1 MAIPNSAV
9 LLFSVFFSCNWYWIL
24 LVIPVL
30 AMLVFIACP
39 LLALSS
45 LVEEGILML
54 VVQKEVKALILKMLV
69 VLELWMFLGA
79 VEGVLWGILMLVE
92 ALAESKT
99 NYRS

>member
-45 LVEEGILML
+45 LVEVILVLISHVFKGIFVSFLSF
-54 VVQKEVKALILKMLV
+54 ILLYS
-69 VLELWMFLGA
+69 LGCC
-79 VEGVLWGILMLVE
+79 
-92 ALAESKT
+92 
-99 NYRS
+99 